1 MFYLNGEQPPWDLQH
16 RSAAEILREEFDV
29 DGGRHENEP
38 QVGAVL
44 QQRAKDPEQEVTV
57 EVSLVDLVHNHHLV
71 LGQRLLL
78 LDLSQQET
86 LSQEEQL
93 GGRGPSGLK
102 ADLVP
107 NLEETGKQLVSN
119 VMFGKQNHFFDGP
132 SGTGPTFD
140 PN

>member
-1 MFYLNGEQPPWDLQH
+1 MNVLTWKPNDVYLDGKQSPWNLQH
-16 RSAAEILREEFDV
+16 RSAVKVLREEFDV

-44 QQRAKDPEQEVTV
+44 QQRAKDPKEKIAV
-57 EVSLVDLVHNHHLV
+57 EVSLVDLVHDHHLV
-71 LGQRLLL
+71 LRQRLLL

-102 ADLVP
+102 ANLVP
-107 NLEETGKQLVSN
+107 NLKKTEVTWS
-119 VMFGKQNHFFDGP
+119 
-132 SGTGPTFD
+132 
-140 PN
+140 